1 MISEDSTPN
10 RKDLSSVFEKDW
22 SPIQFYKSKI
32 AGQLLSDEGNSM
44 SYEHALLPWARY
56 LDLTTGFDN
65 LGDLFDKNFLS
76 QRHNLYK
83 IPSRILELD
92 GSPRS

>member
-1 MISEDSTPN
+1 VISEDSTPN

-32 AGQLLSDEGNSM
+32 AGQLRSDEGNST

-56 LDLTTGFDN
+56 LDITTGFDN
-65 LGDLFDKNFLS
+65 LGDLFDKNFLFPI
-76 QRHNLYK
+76 K
-83 IPSRILELD
+83 GTGFI
-92 GSPRS
+92 